1 MDANIEAAVDE
12 ALNGMRRYLAALAKV
27 HQMLQATL
35 EGADVREEFRSTN
48 ACSGILQAFY
58 YQLDHLGIPETQA
71 AGWKGQLLSCK
82 ESGGITTQQYDA
94 ALGALAAG
102 GRTARSVNA
111 A

>member
-1 MDANIEAAVDE
+1 MDANLEGLLDE
-12 ALNGMRRYLAALAKV
+12 ALNGLRTYSAALAKA
-27 HQMLQATL
+27 HAMLQATL

-71 AGWKGQLLSCK
+71 AGWKGKLLSCK
-82 ESGGITTQQYDA
+82 ESGGITAQQYDA
-94 ALGALAAG
+94 ALDALAAG
-102 GRTARSVNA
+102 GRTARTVNA